1 MPFVVGESI
10 GPYAITRQL
19 GVRGLATVW
28 KANHPTLDVE
38 PERVKLH
45 PGMGDAYLVQG
56 ERALRTEPQV
66 PEGHSGMGLYF
77 VKHGDTERA
86 RSEFEIAVETAPGFL
101 AERARRQLDRL
112 D

>member
-1 MPFVVGESI
+1 
-10 GPYAITRQL
+10 
-19 GVRGLATVW
+19 
-28 KANHPTLDVE
+28 
-38 PERVKLH
+38 
-45 PGMGDAYLVQG
+45 MGDAYLVQG
-56 ERALRTEPQV
+56 ELALRMDPHV
-66 PEGHSGMGLYF
+66 PEGHCCRGQYF